1 MALKPLSDDL
11 MSNKK
16 INLSRRQHLKTSAKF
31 LSFAL
36 LLTEVDIAWGAKIL
50 GVRVWP
56 SEAYTRVT
64 LESDTPLPITQQILT
79 NPDRLV
85 VDVQGLE
92 LNPTLKD
99 LVAKVKPNDPYIS
112 QVRVGQFQP
121 GIVRLVFDLK
131 EPIKPQLFTL
141 DPIGEYNYR
150 MVFDLYPTTPP
161 DPLMAL
167 VRSSAK
173 KESALEK
180 SNEEVDLIAQFATKK
195 EKELAKTP
203 AAPVAQAIPD
213 NKPLPEPAK
222 YKRLITIAIDPGHG
236 GEDPGA
242 IGAAGSREKNVV
254 LAIAKR
260 LKDKIEGE
268 AYMRPF
274 LTRDGDYFVPLHV
287 RVQKARR
294 VEADLFVSIHAD
306 AFIERNA
313 KGASVF
319 ALSQMGASSTAAR
332 WMANKENASDLI
344 GGINIKT
351 QDRQV
356 ANLLLDMSTTAQIKD
371 SLQVGNSILKQ
382 IGGFAPLHKGKVEQ
396 ASFAV
401 LKAPDIPS
409 ILVETAFISNPQEE
423 ARLNDDGYQDRIAE
437 AILKGI
443 KEYFPKTH
451 QLPDGS
457 TPRIL

>member
-1 MALKPLSDDL
+1 MGA
-11 MSNKK
+11 KK
-16 INLSRRQHLKTSAKF
+16 INLLKRQTLKSSARF

-36 LLTEVDIAWGAKIL
+36 LLSEVDIAWGAKIL

-56 SEAYTRVT
+56 SEDYSRVT

-141 DPIGEYNYR
+141 DPVAEYNYR
-150 MVFDLYPTTPP
+150 MVFDLYPTTPS

-180 SNEEVDLIAQFATKK
+180 SNEDVDLIAQFATKK
-195 EKELAKTP
+195 DKELAKVP
-203 AAPVAQAIPD
+203 AAPVAQAIPEI
-213 NKPLPEPAK
+213 KEAPAGAK

-242 IGAAGSREKNVV
+242 IGSMGSKEKNVV
-254 LAIAKR
+254 LAISKR

-268 AYMRPF
+268 AYMRSY

-306 AFIERNA
+306 AFIEPRA

-319 ALSQMGASSTAAR
+319 ALSQMGASSTTAR

-382 IGGFAPLHKGKVEQ
+382 IGGFAPLHKPKVEQ

-409 ILVETAFISNPQEE
+409 ILVLSLIH
-423 ARLNDDGYQDRIAE
+423 I
-437 AILKGI
+437 
-443 KEYFPKTH
+443 
-451 QLPDGS
+451 
-457 TPRIL
+457 

>member
-1 MALKPLSDDL
+1 MRCPQFSPSKR
-11 MSNKK
+11 K
-16 INLSRRQHLKTSAKF
+16 HLKTSVKLF
-31 LSFAL
+31 SFVL
-36 LLTEVDIAWGAKIL
+36 LLGELEIAWGAKIL
-50 GVRVWP
+50 GVRIWP
-56 SEAYTRVT
+56 SEDYTRIT
-64 LESDTPLPITQQILT
+64 LESDKPLPITQQILT

-99 LVAKVKPNDPYIS
+99 LVAKVKPNDPYVS
-112 QVRVGQFQP
+112 QIRVGQFQP

-141 DPIGEYNYR
+141 DPVAEYNYR

-161 DPLMAL
+161 DPLMEL
-167 VRSSAK
+167 VKSSAR
-173 KESALEK
+173 KETALAK
-180 SNEEVDLIAQFATKK
+180 SNEEIDLIAQFAAKK
-195 EKELAKTP
+195 DIPKAVTP
-203 AAPVAQAIPD
+203 AAPVAQAIPET
-213 NKPLPEPAK
+213 KEVPAPAK

-242 IGAAGSREKNVV
+242 IGAMGSKEKNVV
-254 LAIAKR
+254 LSIAKR
-260 LKDKIEGE
+260 LRDKIEGE

-274 LTRDGDYFVPLHV
+274 LTRDGDYFVPLNV

-306 AFIERNA
+306 AFIQPHA

-319 ALSQMGASSTAAR
+319 ALSQLGASSSMAR

-351 QDRQV
+351 KDQQV

-423 ARLNDDGYQDRIAE
+423 ARLNDEGYQDRIAE
-437 AILKGI
+437 AILRGI
-443 KEYFPKTH
+443 KEYFSKNPPVARRTN
-451 QLPDGS
+451 S
-457 TPRIL
+457 

>member
-1 MALKPLSDDL
+1 
-11 MSNKK
+11 MSSKK
-16 INLSRRQHLKTSAKF
+16 VSLSRRGHLKTSAKF

-36 LLTEVDIAWGAKIL
+36 LLTEIDIAWGAKIM
-50 GVRVWP
+50 GVRIWP
-56 SEAYTRVT
+56 SEDYTRIT

-99 LVAKVKPNDPYIS
+99 LVAKVKPNDPYVS
-112 QVRVGQFQP
+112 QIRVGQFQP
-121 GIVRLVFDLK
+121 GTVRLVFDLK

-141 DPIGEYNYR
+141 DPVGEYNYR
-150 MVFDLYPTTPP
+150 MVLDLYPTTPL

-167 VRSSAK
+167 VKSSAK

-180 SNEEVDLIAQFATKK
+180 SNEEIDLIAQFASKK
-195 EKELAKTP
+195 DKEVGKAP
-203 AAPVAQAIPD
+203 AAPVAQAIPETKD
-213 NKPLPEPAK
+213 APAAAK

-254 LAIAKR
+254 LSIAKR
-260 LKDKIEGE
+260 LKDKIESE
-268 AYMRPF
+268 AYMRPY

-306 AFIERNA
+306 AFIEPRA

-319 ALSQMGASSTAAR
+319 ALSQMGASSSMAR

-371 SLQVGNSILKQ
+371 SMQVGQSILKQ
-382 IGGFAPLHKGKVEQ
+382 IGGFAPLHKAKVEQ

-423 ARLNDDGYQDRIAE
+423 ARLNDEGYQDRIAE
-437 AILKGI
+437 AILRGI
-443 KEYFPKTH
+443 KEYFSKNP
-451 QLPDGS
+451 PVARRVNS
-457 TPRIL
+457 

>member
-1 MALKPLSDDL
+1 MRNPFSKSKTDL
-11 MSNKK
+11 A
-16 INLSRRQHLKTSAKF
+16 RRRHLKSSAK
-31 LSFAL
+31 LLGLVL
-36 LLTEVDIAWGAKIL
+36 LLGEIDIAWGAKIL

-56 SEAYTRVT
+56 SEDYTRIT

-99 LVAKVKPNDPYIS
+99 LVAKIKPNDPYVS

-121 GIVRLVFDLK
+121 GVVRLVFDLK

-141 DPIGEYNYR
+141 DPVAEYNYR

-161 DPLMAL
+161 DPLMEL
-167 VRSSAK
+167 VKSSAK
-173 KESALEK
+173 KESALTK

-195 EKELAKTP
+195 DSPKP
-203 AAPVAQAIPD
+203 PVAQAIPEV
-213 NKPLPEPAK
+213 KEAPAQAK

-242 IGAAGSREKNVV
+242 IGSMGSREKHVV
-254 LAIAKR
+254 LSIAKR
-260 LKDKIEGE
+260 LKDKIENE
-268 AYMRPF
+268 AYMRPY

-306 AFIERNA
+306 AFIESNA

-319 ALSQMGASSTAAR
+319 TLSQMGASSTMAR

-382 IGGFAPLHKGKVEQ
+382 IGGFASLHKGKVEQ

-423 ARLNDDGYQDRIAE
+423 AKLNDDGYQDRIAD
-437 AILKGI
+437 AILRGI
-443 KEYFPKTH
+443 KDYFSKNPPVARRVNT
-451 QLPDGS
+451 
-457 TPRIL
+457 

>member
-1 MALKPLSDDL
+1 
-11 MSNKK
+11 MSKQK
-16 INLSRRQHLKTSAKF
+16 TNLSKRSYLKSSAKLLGF
-31 LSFAL
+31 VL
-36 LLTEVDIAWGAKIL
+36 LLSKIDIAWGAKIL

-56 SEAYTRVT
+56 SEDYTRIT

-99 LVAKVKPNDPYIS
+99 LVAKVKPNDPYVS
-112 QVRVGQFQP
+112 QIRVGQFQP

-141 DPIGEYNYR
+141 DPVGEYKYR

-161 DPLMAL
+161 DPLMEL
-167 VRSSAK
+167 VKSSAR
-173 KESALEK
+173 KESALAK
-180 SNEEVDLIAQFATKK
+180 SNEEIDLIAQFAAKK
-195 EKELAKTP
+195 DIPK
-203 AAPVAQAIPD
+203 APVAQAIPET
-213 NKPLPEPAK
+213 KETPAK

-242 IGAAGSREKNVV
+242 IGSMGSKEKNVV
-254 LAIAKR
+254 LSIAKR
-260 LKDKIEGE
+260 LRDKIEGE

-274 LTRDGDYFVPLHV
+274 LTRDGDYFVPLNV

-306 AFIERNA
+306 AFIQPNA

-319 ALSQMGASSTAAR
+319 ALSQLGASSSMAR

-351 QDRQV
+351 KDQQV

-443 KEYFPKTH
+443 KEYFSKNPPVARRTN
-451 QLPDGS
+451 S
-457 TPRIL
+457 

>member
-1 MALKPLSDDL
+1 
-11 MSNKK
+11 MSNPFSKSK
-16 INLSRRQHLKTSAKF
+16 IDLARRRHLKSSAK
-31 LSFAL
+31 LLGLVL
-36 LLTEVDIAWGAKIL
+36 LLGEIDIAWGAKIL

-56 SEAYTRVT
+56 SEDYTRIT

-99 LVAKVKPNDPYIS
+99 LVAKIKPNDPYVS

-121 GIVRLVFDLK
+121 GVVRLVFDLK

-141 DPIGEYNYR
+141 DPVAEYNYR

-161 DPLMAL
+161 DPLMEL
-167 VRSSAK
+167 VKSSAK
-173 KESALEK
+173 KESALTK

-195 EKELAKTP
+195 DSPKP
-203 AAPVAQAIPD
+203 PVAQAIPEV
-213 NKPLPEPAK
+213 KEAPAQAK

-242 IGAAGSREKNVV
+242 IGSMGSREKHVV
-254 LAIAKR
+254 LSIAKR
-260 LKDKIEGE
+260 LKDKIENE
-268 AYMRPF
+268 AYMRPY

-306 AFIERNA
+306 AFIESNA

-319 ALSQMGASSTAAR
+319 TLSQMGASSTMAR

-423 ARLNDDGYQDRIAE
+423 AKLNDDGYQDRIAD
-437 AILKGI
+437 AILRGI
-443 KEYFPKTH
+443 KDYFSKNPPVARRVNT
-451 QLPDGS
+451 
-457 TPRIL
+457 

>member
-1 MALKPLSDDL
+1 
-11 MSNKK
+11 MSSKK
-16 INLSRRQHLKTSAKF
+16 VNLIRRQHLKTSAKF

-36 LLTEVDIAWGAKIL
+36 LLTEIDIAWGAKIL
-50 GVRVWP
+50 GVRIWP
-56 SEAYTRVT
+56 SEDYTRIT

-99 LVAKVKPNDPYIS
+99 LVAKVKPNDPYVS
-112 QVRVGQFQP
+112 QIRVGQFQP

-141 DPIGEYNYR
+141 DPISEYNYR
-150 MVFDLYPTTPP
+150 MVFDLYPTTPH
-161 DPLMAL
+161 DPLMEL
-167 VRSSAK
+167 VKSSAR
-173 KESALEK
+173 KESALAK
-180 SNEEVDLIAQFATKK
+180 SNEEIDLIAQFATKQ
-195 EKELAKTP
+195 EKEAPKN
-203 AAPVAQAIPD
+203 PVAQAIPE
-213 NKPLPEPAK
+213 NKPLPAPAK
-222 YKRLITIAIDPGHG
+222 YNRLITIAIDPGHG

-260 LKDKIEGE
+260 LRDKIEGE
-268 AYMRPF
+268 AYMRPY
-274 LTRDGDYFVPLHV
+274 LTRDGDYFVPLHM

-294 VEADLFVSIHAD
+294 VQADLFVSIHAD
-306 AFIERNA
+306 AFIESRA
-313 KGASVF
+313 RGASVF
-319 ALSQMGASSTAAR
+319 ALSQMGASSSMAR

-382 IGGFAPLHKGKVEQ
+382 IGGFATLHKGKVEQ

-423 ARLNDDGYQDRIAE
+423 ARLNDDGYQDQIAE
-437 AILKGI
+437 AILRGI
-443 KEYFPKTH
+443 KEYFSKNPPVAKRVN
-451 QLPDGS
+451 S
-457 TPRIL
+457 